1 LRRAEGGN
9 KRVSFETRHHEEKK
23 RSNAHLQNESVGYRE
38 KLYLG
43 HPKFGCQ
50 YSRPAAFD
58 QQTVEPTRP
67 SPADK
72 RHHVTE
78 KLTTPDV
85 RKSSQMFRRPSEPF
99 TQKPADTGK
108 LPRTTPALTLPP
120 KDLEKNSS
128 RASNESVKRI
138 EVSPSSEPVLTSH
151 SNDVVSKSTLVTP
164 PACDVELSWECGAAA
179 LQPEVLSPLLQGGTA
194 GVYPPSWQREGN
206 FRTSPPLLGLQ
217 GSSNLGSLHPHDRN
231 FASSVQ
237 NSTPTKGGV
246 TKVVSDMDN
255 VRCKDCRGCFCVELF
270 YEKERALPEKPDD
283 REKKLIDRVDVLER
297 VNSQLESDVASLRV
311 GLESLRSS
319 LSSSLGS
326 SLSSC
331 LSSGLS
337 SSLGS
342 SLGSSLSSSLGS
354 SLSSSLGSSLGN
366 SLSSS
371 LESSS
376 EKEVAEVR
384 RRKRRRRIRR
394 KAGRHT
400 DTTTCSK
407 GVQTEEEYIPA
418 LPLEVPESVSCRP
431 EEQPLAGPWVSQGVA
446 HQSAVSPVPALENEF
461 VLDPVSVCGNAV
473 AADENIPALLLE
485 VAESVSCRPEEQP
498 LAGPGGSQELAHQS
512 AVPSVPAL
520 ANDELVLDGVIVCGN
535 AGSAEVIVSP
545 VLPALQ
551 VALSLDLD
559 ESEFTMDFAQHEE
572 FQKTD
577 TTNGCD
583 SVHAPKSGLVTVCC
597 FWLKVATLII
607 CLIGIAVAP
616 LVAIADAVAGRPR
629 SRASK
634 RSGVHQLRHLRL
646 ESELDRAMVPVPGRC
661 AIDLSC

>member
-1 LRRAEGGN
+1 
-9 KRVSFETRHHEEKK
+9 
-23 RSNAHLQNESVGYRE
+23 
-38 KLYLG
+38 
-43 HPKFGCQ
+43 
-50 YSRPAAFD
+50 
-58 QQTVEPTRP
+58 
-67 SPADK
+67 
-72 RHHVTE
+72 
-78 KLTTPDV
+78 
-85 RKSSQMFRRPSEPF
+85 M
-99 TQKPADTGK
+99 
-108 LPRTTPALTLPP
+108 
-120 KDLEKNSS
+120 
-128 RASNESVKRI
+128 
-138 EVSPSSEPVLTSH
+138 
-151 SNDVVSKSTLVTP
+151 
-164 PACDVELSWECGAAA
+164 
-179 LQPEVLSPLLQGGTA
+179 
-194 GVYPPSWQREGN
+194 
-206 FRTSPPLLGLQ
+206 
-217 GSSNLGSLHPHDRN
+217 
-231 FASSVQ
+231 
-237 NSTPTKGGV
+237 

-255 VRCKDCRGCFCVELF
+255 VRCKDCRACFCVELF
-270 YEKERALPEKPDD
+270 YEKERTLPDKPDD
-283 REKKLIDRVDVLER
+283 REKELVDRVDVLER

-311 GLESLRSS
+311 GLESLR
-319 LSSSLGS
+319 
-326 SLSSC
+326 
-331 LSSGLS
+331 
-337 SSLGS
+337 
-342 SLGSSLSSSLGS
+342 SSLSSSLGS

-473 AADENIPALLLE
+473 AADEYIPALLLE

-498 LAGPGGSQELAHQS
+498 LAGPGVSQEVVHQS

-577 TTNGCD
+577 TTNSCD

>member
-1 LRRAEGGN
+1 
-9 KRVSFETRHHEEKK
+9 
-23 RSNAHLQNESVGYRE
+23 
-38 KLYLG
+38 
-43 HPKFGCQ
+43 
-50 YSRPAAFD
+50 
-58 QQTVEPTRP
+58 
-67 SPADK
+67 
-72 RHHVTE
+72 
-78 KLTTPDV
+78 
-85 RKSSQMFRRPSEPF
+85 M
-99 TQKPADTGK
+99 
-108 LPRTTPALTLPP
+108 
-120 KDLEKNSS
+120 
-128 RASNESVKRI
+128 
-138 EVSPSSEPVLTSH
+138 
-151 SNDVVSKSTLVTP
+151 
-164 PACDVELSWECGAAA
+164 
-179 LQPEVLSPLLQGGTA
+179 
-194 GVYPPSWQREGN
+194 
-206 FRTSPPLLGLQ
+206 
-217 GSSNLGSLHPHDRN
+217 
-231 FASSVQ
+231 
-237 NSTPTKGGV
+237 

-255 VRCKDCRGCFCVELF
+255 VRCKDCRACFCVELF
-270 YEKERALPEKPDD
+270 YEKERTLPDKPDD
-283 REKKLIDRVDVLER
+283 REKELVDRVDVLER

-337 SSLGS
+337 SCLS
-342 SLGSSLSSSLGS
+342 SGLSSSLGS

-394 KAGRHT
+394 KAGHHT

-473 AADENIPALLLE
+473 AADEYIPALLLE
-485 VAESVSCRPEEQP
+485 VAKSAPCRPEEQP
-498 LAGPGGSQELAHQS
+498 LAGPWVSQEVVHQP

-520 ANDELVLDGVIVCGN
+520 ANDELVLDGVTVCGN
-535 AGSAEVIVSP
+535 AVSAKVMASP

-551 VALSLDLD
+551 VAPSLDPD
-559 ESEFTMDFAQHEE
+559 ESECTIDFAQNEE
-572 FQKTD
+572 IQGTD
-577 TTNGCD
+577 TINSCD
-583 SVHAPKSGLVTVCC
+583 SVHALKPGPVTVCC

-607 CLIGIAVAP
+607 SLIGVVVAP
-616 LVAIADAVAGRPR
+616 LAAIEDAVAGRPR
-629 SRASK
+629 TRASY
-634 RSGVHQLRHLRL
+634 RSNVDQLRHPRS

-661 AIDLSC
+661 AIDSSC